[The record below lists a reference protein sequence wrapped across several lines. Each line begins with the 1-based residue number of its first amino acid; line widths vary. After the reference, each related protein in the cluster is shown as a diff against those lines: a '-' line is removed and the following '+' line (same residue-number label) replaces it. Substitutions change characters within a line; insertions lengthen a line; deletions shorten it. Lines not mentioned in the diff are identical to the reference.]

1 MGLDVNEPVCVL
13 DIDVT
18 LINDY
23 MDMINYPIQRGEFVA
38 TQSWWAE
45 SEESPHY
52 KLQGGFQKYYP

>member
-45 SEESPHY
+45 S
-52 KLQGGFQKYYP
+52 